1 MLLDIESSKYSNL
14 GTVFVINTRTGL
26 ANFYG
31 LTKLK
36 YVYGLIFVLHL
47 VSTSKKSAKGVVQ
60 HSQQQL
66 THQRFRETLLS
77 GKTHRIYNYS
87 IKSKA
92 HTNITI
98 AQNRIALSP
107 FDSKRFLLFDG
118 IATLPFGHRSTE
130 ENVFFEAI
138 AEECKWANSQL
149 TNTPI
154 YSSENSESWQSPEFR
169 LPDWGFF
176 QESYTDE
183 ELQEESAASSS
194 RDPLFLQKRLF
205 VLVRKKGEN
214 LIKLINKFFHL
225 KMSAKLPCHLELRLY
240 ICKYK
245 TFNKHCLKLNR
256 PAQKRLVIA
265 IYP

>member
-14 GTVFVINTRTGL
+14 GIVFVINTRTGL

-47 VSTSKKSAKGVVQ
+47 DSTSKRSAKGVVQ

-77 GKTHRIYNYS
+77 GKTLRIYNYS

-92 HTNITI
+92 YTNITI

-107 FDSKRFLLFDG
+107 FDSMRFLLFDG

-138 AEECKWANSQL
+138 AEESEWANSQL
-149 TNTPI
+149 TNTPT

-169 LPDWGFF
+169 VPDWGFL
-176 QESYTDE
+176 QESYTEE

-194 RDPLFLQKRLF
+194 RDPPPINNPFILTEASVRSSQKKR
-205 VLVRKKGEN
+205 RK
-214 LIKLINKFFHL
+214 LD
-225 KMSAKLPCHLELRLY
+225 
-240 ICKYK
+240 K
-245 TFNKHCLKLNR
+245 TD
-256 PAQKRLVIA
+256 Q
-265 IYP
+265 

>member
-1 MLLDIESSKYSNL
+1 MLLDVESSKYSDL

-36 YVYGLIFVLHL
+36 YVYGIIFVLHL
-47 VSTSKKSAKGVVQ
+47 DSTSKRSAKGVVQ

-77 GKTHRIYNYS
+77 GKTLRIYNYS
-87 IKSKA
+87 KKLKA

-118 IATLPFGHRSTE
+118 IATLPFGHRFTE

-138 AEECKWANSQL
+138 MEESEWENSQL
-149 TNTPI
+149 TNIPRLIAAKTAKAGNHR
-154 YSSENSESWQSPEFR
+154 NSGSQI
-169 LPDWGFF
+169 GAFF
-176 QESYTDE
+176 KKAMRRKSFKKKAQLAVQET
-183 ELQEESAASSS
+183 
-194 RDPLFLQKRLF
+194 
-205 VLVRKKGEN
+205 
-214 LIKLINKFFHL
+214 
-225 KMSAKLPCHLELRLY
+225 LRLS
-240 ICKYK
+240 IIHS
-245 TFNKHCLKLNR
+245 F
-256 PAQKRLVIA
+256 
-265 IYP
+265 

>member
-1 MLLDIESSKYSNL
+1 M

-47 VSTSKKSAKGVVQ
+47 DSTSKRSAKGVVQ

-77 GKTHRIYNYS
+77 GKTLRIYNYS

-107 FDSKRFLLFDG
+107 YDLTIRRDSC
-118 IATLPFGHRSTE
+118 IALGHRSTE

-138 AEECKWANSQL
+138 AEESEWENSQL
-149 TNTPI
+149 TNTPT

-169 LPDWGFF
+169 VPDWGFL
-176 QESYTDE
+176 QESYTEE
-183 ELQEESAASSS
+183 ELQEENAASSS
-194 RDPLFLQKRLF
+194 RDPPPINNPFILTEASVRSSQKKR
-205 VLVRKKGEN
+205 RK
-214 LIKLINKFFHL
+214 LD
-225 KMSAKLPCHLELRLY
+225 
-240 ICKYK
+240 K
-245 TFNKHCLKLNR
+245 TD
-256 PAQKRLVIA
+256 Q
-265 IYP
+265 